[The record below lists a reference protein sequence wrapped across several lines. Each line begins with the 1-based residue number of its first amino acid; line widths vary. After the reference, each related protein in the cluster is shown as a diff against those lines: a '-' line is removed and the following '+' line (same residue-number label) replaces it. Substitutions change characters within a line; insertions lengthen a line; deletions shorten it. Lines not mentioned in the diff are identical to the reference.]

1 MADKLELDSNERDL
15 LDHCIV
21 EMENDTGLDRNAA
34 LARNALRIHRKSS
47 RELGRQ
53 MP

>member
-21 EMENDTGLDRNAA
+21 EMENDTGLTETPRSPKCATN
-34 LARNALRIHRKSS
+34 S
-47 RELGRQ
+47 
-53 MP
+53 